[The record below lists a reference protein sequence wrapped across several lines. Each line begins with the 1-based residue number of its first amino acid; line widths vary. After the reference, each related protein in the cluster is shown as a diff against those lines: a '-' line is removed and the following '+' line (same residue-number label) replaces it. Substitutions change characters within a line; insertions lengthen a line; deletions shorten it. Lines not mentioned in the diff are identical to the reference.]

1 MKRFVWLIKTI
12 SILTIFYISFVGI
25 GYGQS
30 QRPVFNEIY
39 NSTRIEAYKRHIKF
53 YNPSIADA
61 TAERIAK
68 AIIYYSYKNGIEDD
82 RFVAAVITI
91 ESMFNPYAVS
101 RAGAMGLGQLMPG
114 TANDLAVRNPY
125 SIEENVAG
133 SCRYLKQQLDR
144 FRHHSRQR
152 QYELAL
158 AAYNA
163 GPGAV
168 QRWGGIPPY
177 RETQAY
183 VVDVINVW
191 RQISGLRPMSSGELA
206 QLRRRAET
214 VRRQREAQ
222 QKESP
227 QQPVKMELKRT
238 YRTITIDESGLDLER

>member
-1 MKRFVWLIKTI
+1 MRNLVLIIKILSIGLILCFCLTGFV
-12 SILTIFYISFVGI
+12 
-25 GYGQS
+25 YGQN
-30 QRPVFNEIY
+30 QKPAFNEIY
-39 NSTRIEAYKRHIKF
+39 NTTRIEAYKRFIKF
-53 YNPSIADA
+53 YNSSVADT

-68 AIIYYSYKNGIEDD
+68 AIIYYSYKHGIEDD

-114 TANDLAVRNPY
+114 TASDLAVRNPY
-125 SIEENVAG
+125 SIEENIDG

-144 FRHHSRQR
+144 FRHHPRQT
-152 QYELAL
+152 QYELTL

-177 RETQAY
+177 AETKAY

-191 RQISGLRPMSSGELA
+191 RQISGLRPMTGSELA

-214 VRRQREAQ
+214 VRKQ
-222 QKESP
+222 QQAKQEP
-227 QQPVKMELKRT
+227 PKPPVKMEIKRT
-238 YRTITIDESGLDLER
+238 YKTVIIDESGLDLER

>member
-1 MKRFVWLIKTI
+1 MKNHFCHIKIILIGLLLCTGF
-12 SILTIFYISFVGI
+12 TGI
-25 GYGQS
+25 THATTP
-30 QRPVFNEIY
+30 RPAFNDIY
-39 NSTRIEAYKRHIKF
+39 NSTRIEAYKRYIKF
-53 YNPSIADA
+53 YNSSIADE

-68 AIIYYSYKNGIEDD
+68 AIIYYSYKHGIEDD

-114 TANDLAVRNPY
+114 TASDLSVRNPY
-125 SIEENVAG
+125 SIEENIDG
-133 SCRYLKQQLDR
+133 SCRYLRQQLNR
-144 FRHHSRQR
+144 FRHHPRQK

-177 RETQAY
+177 AETKAY

-191 RQISGLRPMSSGELA
+191 RQISGLRPMTAGELA
-206 QLRRRAET
+206 QLRRRAAV
-214 VRRQREAQ
+214 VRQ
-222 QKESP
+222 QHQAKQEPSKL
-227 QQPVKMELKRT
+227 QVKMEIKRT
-238 YRTITIDESGLDLER
+238 YKTVIIDETGLEK